1 MDLRDLEPA
10 RTDRRLSGEAA
21 QSPPLAQRFLF
32 ACVIVQLGV
41 FSLAW
46 NLVAPLVGLVL
57 PRERAGR
64 IGRAGVS
71 FVYRACWASA
81 QRLGLMEIDSGALD
95 ALRDE
100 PGGLIVAANHPTMLD
115 ALVVVARLPRGVC
128 VMKAELLRNVFLSG
142 GARLAQY
149 IRNDVGRGMVRD
161 AVATLR
167 KGNQLVLFP
176 EGTRTVAAPVNAF
189 KPGITL
195 IAHLARVPIQT
206 VVIETFSPYLTK
218 GWPLLKAPPM
228 PVRMRV
234 RLGQRFAADPDHRA
248 QLQRIERYFGE
259 ELGPAPHRRES
270 SHSVDRP

>member
-1 MDLRDLEPA
+1 MDLRDFEPA
-10 RTDRRLSGEAA
+10 RTDKRLSGEAA
-21 QSPPLAQRFLF
+21 RSPPLAHRLLF

-41 FSLAW
+41 FSLVW
-46 NLVAPLVGLVL
+46 NLVAPLLGLVV
-57 PRERAGR
+57 PRTRSGR

-71 FVYRACWASA
+71 FIYRACWASA
-81 QRLGLMEIDSGALD
+81 TRLGLMEIDSSALD

-100 PGGLIVAANHPTMLD
+100 PGGLIVAANHPSMLD

-128 VMKAELLRNVFLSG
+128 VMKAELSRNVFLGG

-167 KGNQLVLFP
+167 EGNQLVLFP

-195 IAHLARVPIQT
+195 IAHLAEVPIQT

-234 RLGQRFAADPDHRA
+234 RLGKRFAADADHRA
-248 QLQRIERYFGE
+248 LLQRIERYFAE
-259 ELGPAPHRRES
+259 ELRG
-270 SHSVDRP
+270 